1 MRLRADAETSRI
13 PTAWA
18 SAGAAVAL
26 STVAAA
32 NVEPTNHRPDIRHLR
47 TSSRRCRKAVQSRL
61 KSVLLE
67 RRCDSLVVER
77 GVCVDPI
84 ALWIDRE
91 RENFRDVGSLQQDL
105 LARDQPGQELELD
118 VIQL

>member
-1 MRLRADAETSRI
+1 MRLRAEAETSRI
-13 PTAWA
+13 PTACA
-18 SAGAAVAL
+18 CAGAAVEL

-61 KSVLLE
+61 EPVLLE
-67 RRCDSLVVER
+67 RRGDSLVVER
-77 GVCVDPI
+77 GVRVDPI

-91 RENFRDVGSLQQDL
+91 GEDFRDVGPFQQDL
-105 LARDQPGQELELD
+105 LARDQSGQE
-118 VIQL
+118 